1 MALDLIKK
9 PMKQVIKSQEDYYL
23 KKEMKNSNMKE
34 SYLNKAIDDVMRF
47 LRNDANFEIP
57 KLLSV
62 VQTIQEYVFR
72 ENGID
77 KSGDYALFSSMLEND
92 RVSERFQYLID
103 FGIPT
108 SAVKKLESIV
118 PQELVT
124 DADINE
130 FFKKNQQIVKGLL
143 LEYEFKLLLGSI

>member
-1 MALDLIKK
+1 
-9 PMKQVIKSQEDYYL
+9 
-23 KKEMKNSNMKE
+23 
-34 SYLNKAIDDVMRF
+34 
-47 LRNDANFEIP
+47 
-57 KLLSV
+57 
-62 VQTIQEYVFR
+62 
-72 ENGID
+72 
-77 KSGDYALFSSMLEND
+77 MLEND